1 MNEFRFS
8 GVLWRMTFALAL
20 VFLTFNPSGHSYL
33 HWLAGDLQSSWP
45 AKAIAGLALL
55 CAWVFFVRS
64 AYLALGAFGS
74 GLLTALLA
82 AIVWWMTSR
91 GWFTIG
97 TGAALAWVA
106 LTVLGL
112 VLGIGMSWSLFRQR
126 VSGQASVDRIDT

>member
-1 MNEFRFS
+1 MTEFSFT
-8 GVLWRMTFALAL
+8 GVLWRMAFALAL
-20 VFLTFNPSGHSYL
+20 VFATFNPSGVSYL
-33 HWLAGDLQSSWP
+33 HWLGGDLQEGRP
-45 AKAIAGLALL
+45 AKAIVGLALL

-64 AYLALGAFGS
+64 AYAALGAIGV
-74 GLLTALLA
+74 GLLVALFS

-97 TGAALAWVA
+97 SGTTLAWVA
-106 LTVLGL
+106 LAILGI